1 MEFIPIMHVIII
13 AISSIFILTTL
24 FAKNELILS
33 TFVSLNCML
42 ISFIGF
48 LTYSSLPTIYPN
60 RKLLALGCGLLWSIP
75 FLLDVLK
82 IKNIKIK
89 PIFIKLSS
97 IFVFILNLLLMVFL

>member
-1 MEFIPIMHVIII
+1 MEFIPIMHIIII

-24 FAKNELILS
+24 FAKNETLIS
-33 TFVSLNCML
+33 TFVSLDCMI

-60 RKLLALGCGLLWSIP
+60 RKILALACALLWTIP
-75 FLLDVLK
+75 FLLDALK

-89 PIFIKLSS
+89 PIFIKLFL
-97 IFVFILNLLLMVFL
+97 ITIFILNLALMILL